1 MARAW
6 SFDPARPDLKKRA
19 LSAVETMLNQ
29 FIIWTNLVSLMKQAH
44 QHTEVDI
51 WLKMACY
58 PIPMWSAVDS
68 GLISQKN
75 LTLE

>member
-29 FIIWTNLVSLMKQAH
+29 FIIWTNLVSLMKQAQ

-58 PIPMWSAVDS
+58 PCGQLWTVDS
-68 GLISQKN
+68 SKARKI
-75 LTLE
+75 